1 MVKDQNKLVVRTPQ
15 QFKEMQDIEVKTEHR
30 VTRIDPKGK
39 RIEVLNLAQSET
51 QWVSYDKLIITTG
64 ARSRRL
70 NLPGSN
76 AKNIFTLKDLQDG
89 IRIREY
95 IDENKPQQVAILGG
109 GFIALEMCE
118 AFRLRNIETYVF
130 CRRDLPAGNLER
142 EISEK
147 ILKELEEKGVHFLTY
162 HEPVA
167 FHMNSN
173 GEVASFETTKGS
185 YPAGMVLMAVGVTP
199 NVELAQTAG
208 VELGKTGA
216 IKTEF
221 SQMTSLADIYAA
233 GDCCEVFNLVSQ
245 DWVHTPLG
253 DIANKQ
259 GRVAGENAAGG
270 KATFLG
276 VVGSAA
282 FKVFELEVAFTGLGI
297 QIAKQYGFDVDS
309 QVIEAESKVS
319 YMPGAKRILIKLIFD
334 RKHGRLLGA
343 QIAGREGVARRIN
356 AVAVALH
363 QRMTI
368 DEISRLDFAYAPPF
382 SAPFDP
388 ILIAAEQ
395 ATKKLISLKE

>member
-1 MVKDQNKLVVRTPQ
+1 VVRTPQ
-15 QFKEMQDIEVKTEHR
+15 QFKEMQNIDVKTEHR
-30 VTRIDPKGK
+30 VTKIDPKEK
-39 RIEVLNLAQSET
+39 RIEVVDLARSEN
-51 QWVSYDKLIITTG
+51 QWVPYDKLVIATG

-89 IRIREY
+89 LRIKRY
-95 IDENKPQQVAILGG
+95 IDEKKPKQVAILGG

-118 AFRLRNIETYVF
+118 AFRLRDIETFVF

-142 EISEK
+142 EISEW
-147 ILKELEEKGVHFLTY
+147 ILKELQENGMNFLTY
-162 HEPVA
+162 HEPLT
-167 FHMNSN
+167 FHVNSN
-173 GEVASFETTKGS
+173 GEVTSFETNKGH
-185 YPAGMVLMAVGVTP
+185 YPADMVLMAIGVIP
-199 NVELAQTAG
+199 NVEIARDAG

-216 IKTEF
+216 IRMDF

-270 KATFLG
+270 KATFSG

-282 FKVFELEVAFTGLGI
+282 FKVFELEVAFTGLGM
-297 QIAKQYGFDVDS
+297 QVAQQYGFDVDS
-309 QVIEAESKVS
+309 QVIEAESKVG
-319 YMPGAKRILIKLIFD
+319 YMPGAKRILIKLIFH
-334 RKHGRLLGA
+334 RRNGRLLGA
-343 QIAGREGVARRIN
+343 QMAGKEGVARRIN
-356 AVAVALH
+356 ALAVALH
-363 QRMTI
+363 QKMTI
-368 DEISRLDFAYAPPF
+368 DEIARLDFAYAPPF

-395 ATKKLISLKE
+395 ATKKILR